1 MASFIEGV
9 RTRRSLSQADLA
21 RKIGVT
27 QQSVS
32 KWEAG
37 TASPRG
43 EQLAQLN
50 EALDIAPAEWEDLL
64 AGLDELEA
72 CGPCGG
78 LRRVRRWQS
87 GGRIASMADV
97 ALACPQCGRRW
108 FVPAELAYGPT
119 AQQVD
124 RAARKAKHAT
134 RTSRKRKRFEVG
146 LMADQSARAT
156 QARRCPRC
164 GAGGVDAS
172 QMPPPVTAP
181 PPPPP
186 PPPSAVPPPPPP
198 PQPPTPF

>member
-108 FVPAELAYGPT
+108 FVPAELAYGPS
-119 AQQVD
+119 QYQVE
-124 RAARKAKHAT
+124 RAAKKAKHAT

-146 LMADQSARAT
+146 LMADQSARSA
-156 QARRCPRC
+156 QARRCPQC
-164 GAGGVDAS
+164 GAGGIDAPALT
-172 QMPPPVTAP
+172 MPPPGAAAP

-186 PPPSAVPPPPPP
+186 PPPPR
-198 PQPPTPF
+198 QQPTPF

>member
-1 MASFIEGV
+1 MSEYPFTMASFIEGV

-97 ALACPQCGRRW
+97 ALACPQCGRQRA
-108 FVPAELAYGPT
+108 VEVERGDHHQRAGQDRDLPETDDVGEVALDDRPDRVQHAEDDREEADDPT
-119 AQQVD
+119 PDRRRRPGCSGCEAPHAD
-124 RAARKAKHAT
+124 DPTRAAR
-134 RTSRKRKRFEVG
+134 
-146 LMADQSARAT
+146 
-156 QARRCPRC
+156 
-164 GAGGVDAS
+164 
-172 QMPPPVTAP
+172 AP
-181 PPPPP
+181 
-186 PPPSAVPPPPPP
+186 
-198 PQPPTPF
+198 